1 MELYSAIIGF
11 IGVAIGAVITGM
23 FQWFTT
29 KALSKQSSDQFK
41 TQMEQTYK
49 EFSVRIEQ
57 IQAEQKRVAIE
68 KATEKF
74 HAENDRF
81 YLNLKRE
88 IQFYDWLINELHY
101 LNNAT
106 HPNNMDRR
114 KELSVYP
121 LIDTRFCNTIS
132 DIELPQNIAKLLG
145 ALRYNIDVYN
155 VAVESR
161 LSAEVIEDALKRI
174 YVLITPINNER
185 FENYSNALNALRKY
199 EIKCGQE
206 TLEKLSCNS
215 NDSE

>member
-29 KALSKQSSDQFK
+29 KALSKQSFDQFK